1 MLLTSF
7 LWDRLWSLSLPT
19 LSLKLCVKFKFRW
32 SVSPLRFV
40 LSFSIKEHSLE
51 SSSSIVLCLVGTIIV
66 ASDYLPDV
74 LSNPYDEFT
83 VVPFLLFESLVS
95 IPLSEFGPLDLFFF
109 FYLNP
114 FKSSNTNASPYFR
127 SKVRRLVTPGNRLKS
142 RTRHILSNFLISAN
156 F

>member
-1 MLLTSF
+1 M
-7 LWDRLWSLSLPT
+7 
-19 LSLKLCVKFKFRW
+19 
-32 SVSPLRFV
+32 SPLRFV

-51 SSSSIVLCLVGTIIV
+51 SSSSIVLCFVGTIIV
-66 ASDYLPDV
+66 ASDYRPDV

-95 IPLSEFGPLDLFFF
+95 IPLSE
-109 FYLNP
+109 
-114 FKSSNTNASPYFR
+114 
-127 SKVRRLVTPGNRLKS
+127 VRRLVTPGNRLKS